1 MRINCCYCGLRSN
14 EEFVYRGDA
23 APRRPEGERGLPFDA
38 AADHR
43 WLDYVYLRDNP
54 AGRHRELW
62 QHAAGCRAWLVITRD
77 TVSHAIEKVE
87 PASEVALLLRRK
99 DAP

>member
-1 MRINCCYCGLRSN
+1 MRIDCCYCGPRSN
-14 EEFVYRGDA
+14 EEFVYHGDA
-23 APRRPEGERGLPFDA
+23 TVRRPDGDFYPAPDA
-38 AADHR
+38 AAGQE
-43 WLDYVYLRDNP
+43 WLAYVYLRDNP